1 MPRETVDS
9 VIARVGSI
17 LASAVPL
24 IPEVSSLD
32 VERFYMALTRIL
44 RSYQFRD
51 RDRQVICGISVT
63 QCYAL
68 DFLVHEKRLTV
79 DQLAEKLALNKGNAS
94 RAVAALQAM
103 GAVSRG
109 RDRTNHRMHW
119 IEATSQGRQLHERI
133 TKGLKRDYA
142 KRLRPYGGP
151 FVRRVAGLLDEL
163 ADLARR

>member
-1 MPRETVDS
+1 MKHGVKP
-9 VIARVGSI
+9 A
-17 LASAVPL
+17 
-24 IPEVSSLD
+24 D
-32 VERFYMALTRIL
+32 VERFYMSLARLL
-44 RSYQFRD
+44 RNYQFRD

-94 RAVAALQAM
+94 RAVTALESM
-103 GAVSRG
+103 GAVSRV
-109 RDRTNHRMHW
+109 RDRANHRMHW
-119 IEATSQGRQLHERI
+119 IEATASGCRLHERI

-142 KRLRPYGGP
+142 RRLQPYGGS

-163 ADLARR
+163 ADLPRK